1 MCLRWNITQPYG
13 KNEIMPFATTWM
25 DPEMIIPSELSQ
37 TETERYFY
45 DMTSMWD
52 PKYETNAFIYK
63 TETDAQT
70 EKINLWL
77 LKGRER
83 AG

>member
-1 MCLRWNITQPYG
+1 
-13 KNEIMPFATTWM
+13 M
-25 DPEMIIPSELSQ
+25 DPEMIRPSEVSQ
-37 TETERYFY
+37 TERYFY

-52 PKYETNAFIYK
+52 PKYETNEFIYK

-77 LKGRER
+77 PKGKGSR
-83 AG
+83 ALPA